1 MPKNLF
7 SEQNRRVNTS
17 IFGFTKTPHQDIDE
31 TLFCYMENDGF
42 VSVQKKGRVD
52 KKNKW
57 NDIENQILDTINN
70 LKITDGII
78 SSEKRKIISVDKENN
93 KKIVPYGIQNKKQNT
108 NMVKFSDIFEMPVKG
123 TLASESVDDE
133 ECQGTVDFITAAPE
147 WRKCDYA
154 EHDGEAI
161 VYIVASDGCLG
172 RSHYVNGKFTACNL
186 SIVLKSKKNSMYPI
200 NMQFYSYYLNRIKDK
215 IVKDLEDGTS
225 KMTINP
231 ELLMDY
237 YIDYIPYDKQNKF
250 VEEYIKPS
258 LKLQKQYKDYV
269 DKTNAKILELV

>member
-1 MPKNLF
+1 
-7 SEQNRRVNTS
+7 
-17 IFGFTKTPHQDIDE
+17 
-31 TLFCYMENDGF
+31 
-42 VSVQKKGRVD
+42 
-52 KKNKW
+52 
-57 NDIENQILDTINN
+57 
-70 LKITDGII
+70 
-78 SSEKRKIISVDKENN
+78 
-93 KKIVPYGIQNKKQNT
+93 
-108 NMVKFSDIFEMPVKG
+108 
-123 TLASESVDDE
+123 
-133 ECQGTVDFITAAPE
+133 
-147 WRKCDYA
+147 
-154 EHDGEAI
+154 
-161 VYIVASDGCLG
+161 
-172 RSHYVNGKFTACNL
+172 
-186 SIVLKSKKNSMYPI
+186 MYPI